1 MELKAQIQAIAKN
14 KNMTLK
20 DVADKANMSYNGL
33 YNQFKRG
40 SLTVRDLEQLL
51 DVLGKEIRIVDKH
64 K

>member
-1 MELKAQIQAIAKN
+1 MKLKAQIQAIAKN

-33 YNQFKRG
+33 HNKFKRG

-64 K
+64 E